1 MGEIRENV
9 KQNLGYFLSLRG
21 MSQKELAM
29 KLGVSQSAVTN
40 WIKGKNSPDIEMV
53 ALICQHLHISV
64 AELFGMTGDETY
76 SDRERV
82 LVAQYRNK
90 PGHAARGRH
99 SAGNRGARRTLTAV
113 SAAH

>member
-53 ALICQHLHISV
+53 ALICQHLHIPEQ
-64 AELFGMTGDETY
+64 A
-76 SDRERV
+76 
-82 LVAQYRNK
+82 
-90 PGHAARGRH
+90 GHAARGRH
-99 SAGNRGARRTLTAV
+99 SAGNRGARRALTAA
-113 SAAH
+113 SAAHEE